1 MNTNLIGFDKES
13 HPSLRS
19 KMNSELLLKVFLFK
33 AILFLSFFFYGCNT
47 DTNKVDLS
55 FPPQLLTLATSDP
68 NFYALYFA
76 SREIDTDLTSNCG
89 VASPA
94 TAATG
99 TTGTTTP
106 TGTTTGTGTSTTS
119 TRFSIINSYVM
130 KTTKETMN
138 LKFVYDS
145 TQTRGSVDQQQG
157 FTITGGPYNTTIT
170 GRQGTVTWGLA
181 GTGLGYIDESNT
193 GAQQLSFMKGVK
205 VSLNGTFSR
214 DTTVSA
220 VPPTTCNTS
229 DNVNCTTLATTT
241 QCFTQ
246 DNRTCLVSTAS
257 GVPITI
263 DITINCES
271 KTVIPN

>member
-1 MNTNLIGFDKES
+1 MNFFINYFYTLNIKGNSTIGWNITFKKFTY
-13 HPSLRS
+13 LF
-19 KMNSELLLKVFLFK
+19 LLLFFLN
-33 AILFLSFFFYGCNT
+33 CNS
-47 DTNKVDLS
+47 DTNKVELS
-55 FPPQLLTLATSDP
+55 FPPQLLQLASTDP
-68 NFYALYFA
+68 NFYALYF
-76 SREIDTDLTSNCG
+76 STREIDTDLTSNCG

-94 TAATG
+94 TSTTG
-99 TTGTTTP
+99 TTGTTQ
-106 TGTTTGTGTSTTS
+106 TGTTTGTSTGGTTS
-119 TRFSIINSYVM
+119 NSRFTIVNSYVM
-130 KTTKETMN
+130 KNTKETMN

-157 FTITGGPYNTTIT
+157 FTITGGPFNTTIT

-205 VSLNGTFSR
+205 VALNGSFITNTS
-214 DTTVSA
+214 VSS

-229 DNVNCTTLATTT
+229 DNVNCTTLATTA

-246 DNRTCLVSTAS
+246 DNRTCLVTNAT

-263 DITINCES
+263 EITINCES